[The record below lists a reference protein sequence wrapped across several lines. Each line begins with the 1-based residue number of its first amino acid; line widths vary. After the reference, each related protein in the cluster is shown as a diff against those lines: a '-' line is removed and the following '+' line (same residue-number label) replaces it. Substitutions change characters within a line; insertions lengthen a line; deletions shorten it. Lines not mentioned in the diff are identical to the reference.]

1 MQQVWIPR
9 RGGSEVL
16 EVRDAPD
23 PKCGDREVLVDVK
36 AAGVNFADVMARMG
50 LYPDAPP
57 LPCVVGYEVA
67 GIVRAVGGSVREFQP
82 GQRVVGLT
90 RFGGYASVVAGP
102 VQHFVPLPDGVDV
115 ETAAAIP
122 VNYLTAWLM
131 LRRQA
136 SVRAGELVL
145 VHSAAGGVGQAAM
158 QICRSVGAKVVA
170 SASAGKHARLREA
183 GALACVDSRADD
195 VVTRV
200 REITDG
206 RGVDVVLD
214 PIGGASFQRSYA
226 CLAPMGRLCMFGASS
241 FAPGT
246 RRSIAAV
253 LAGAVKMR
261 RFSPVSLMNDNRGV
275 FGLNLGHLWEEA
287 TVIREIFQE
296 IVDLVDAGTF
306 APVVDRAFSFEQAG
320 DAHAYLQSRASF
332 GKVLLRPDDHR

>member
-9 RGGSEVL
+9 RGGPEVL
-16 EVRDAPD
+16 EVRAAPD
-23 PKCGDREVLVDVK
+23 PACGVGEVLVDVA
-36 AAGVNFADVMARMG
+36 AAGINFADIMARMG

-67 GIVRAVGGSVREFQP
+67 GVVRAVGAKVRGLRA

-102 VQHFVPLPDGVDV
+102 AEHFVPLPDAIDF

-136 SVRAGELVL
+136 AVREGERVL

-158 QICRSVGAKVVA
+158 QICRRVGAEVVA

-183 GALACVDSRADD
+183 GAVACIDSRDDD
-195 VVTRV
+195 VVARV
-200 REITDG
+200 REVTDG

-275 FGLNLGHLWEEA
+275 FGLNLGHLWDEA
-287 TVIREIFQE
+287 TVIRAIFQQ
-296 IVDLVDAGTF
+296 IVDLVHEGSF
-306 APVVDRAFSFEQAG
+306 APVVDRAYAFEEAG
-320 DAHAYLQSRASF
+320 EAHAYIQSRASF
-332 GKVLLRPDDHR
+332 GKVVLRPGDRG

>member
-1 MQQVWIPR
+1 MKQVWIPR
-9 RGGSEVL
+9 RGGPEVL
-16 EVRDAPD
+16 EVRDAPE
-23 PKCGDREVLVDVK
+23 PACGDGELLVDVA
-36 AAGVNFADVMARMG
+36 AAGINFADIMARMG

-67 GIVRAVGGSVREFQP
+67 GTVRAVGRGIDDIRP

-102 VQHFVPLPDGVDV
+102 LEHFVPLPDTINF

-131 LRRQA
+131 LHRQA
-136 SVRAGELVL
+136 AVREGDHVL

-158 QICRSVGAKVVA
+158 QICKRAGAKVVA
-170 SASAGKHARLREA
+170 SASEGKHARLFDA
-183 GALACVDSRADD
+183 GAIACINSRDND
-195 VVTRV
+195 VVARV
-200 REITDG
+200 REATAG

-253 LAGAVKMR
+253 LAGVLKMR

-287 TVIREIFQE
+287 AVIRAIFQE
-296 IVDLVDAGTF
+296 IVDLVHDGIF
-306 APVVDRAFSFEQAG
+306 APVVDRAYAFDEAG
-320 DAHAYLQSRASF
+320 EAHAYIQSRASF
-332 GKVLLRPDDHR
+332 GKVVLRPTLPS